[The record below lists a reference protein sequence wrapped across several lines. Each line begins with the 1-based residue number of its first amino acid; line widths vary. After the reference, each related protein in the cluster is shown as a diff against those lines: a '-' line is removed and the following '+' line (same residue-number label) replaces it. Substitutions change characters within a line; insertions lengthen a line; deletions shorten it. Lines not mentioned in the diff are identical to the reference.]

1 MKRKVLVAL
10 CSALCITTLSAALV
24 ACGGG
29 NINPAENEHKTQ
41 YRSDWRGK
49 NDEGIEI
56 DGSLNET
63 CWTESKAWY
72 RTTVPS
78 NTDGNGPYL

>member
-10 CSALCITTLSAALV
+10 CSALCITTLSAALA

-49 NDEGIEI
+49 NDEGIDI
-56 DGSLNET
+56 DGSLNEN
-63 CWTESKAWY
+63 CWTENKSWFRK
-72 RTTVPS
+72 TVP
-78 NTDGNGPYL
+78 